1 MPHPEAVPRADEAV
15 IPDAKIA
22 GYVLNPAHDVGGHK
36 ARLFASVLG
45 ITVENRHV
53 LEDAIRKGLPL
64 ARAVSRGTDPHGEKF
79 QADIE
84 VTGPRGR
91 ATVRTGWIVRKPGD
105 APQLTTAIVLRG
117 KG

>member
-1 MPHPEAVPRADEAV
+1 M

-45 ITVENRHV
+45 VTVENRHL
-53 LEDAIRKGLPL
+53 LEEAIRSGLPL
-64 ARAVSRGTDPHGEKF
+64 VPAVNRGTDPHGEKF

-91 ATVRTGWIVRKPGD
+91 ATVRTGWIVREPGGV
-105 APQLTTAIVLRG
+105 PQLTTAIVLRG